1 MTALTPTAAAAP
13 PAPARRPF
21 LPLVRADLLKLRRNR
36 GLLAAAGAMTI
47 GPVLV
52 AYTILVILH
61 AANPAHHG
69 PAGGIANLGHGTSLL
84 AVIGSV
90 AAVLVGASAGAG
102 DLGSGVFRELVVT
115 GRSRVALFASRI
127 PGGLAFL
134 LPLVGVAVA
143 LTAGATVVFAG
154 SLPAP
159 STTLLAE
166 AGIWVALQIAFYF
179 VLALGLA
186 SLIGSRAQTIGIL
199 LAWQLA
205 VTPILLS
212 IGVLGAGRDAI
223 PDAAFVR
230 LGPHVL
236 DGYVRRGPVVSM
248 SAAVALAVIA
258 TWTSVAVGLGMWRTA
273 KRDA

>member
-1 MTALTPTAAAAP
+1 MTALAPAAVAP

-36 GLLAAAGAMTI
+36 GLVAAAAAMTI
-47 GPVLV
+47 GPMVI
-52 AYTILVILH
+52 AYTTLVILH

-69 PAGGIANLGHGTSLL
+69 PAGGIANLGHGTGLL
-84 AVIGSV
+84 VLIGSV
-90 AAVLVGASAGAG
+90 GAVLVGAAAGAG

-134 LPLVGVAVA
+134 VPLVAVA
-143 LTAGATVVFAG
+143 VTLMAGATVLFAG

-159 STTLLAE
+159 SATLLAE
-166 AGIWVALQIAFYF
+166 AGIWATLEIAFYF

-199 LAWQLA
+199 LAWRLA

-212 IGVLGAGRDAI
+212 IGVLGAGRDAL
-223 PDAAFVR
+223 PGAAFER
-230 LGPHVL
+230 LAPHVL
-236 DGYVRRGPVVSM
+236 NEYVRQGPVVSM
-248 SAAVALAVIA
+248 SVGVALLTIVL
-258 TWTSVAVGLGMWRTA
+258 WTAAALGVGAWRTA

>member
-1 MTALTPTAAAAP
+1 MTALAPAAASP

-21 LPLVRADLLKLRRNR
+21 LPLVRADLLKLRKNR
-36 GLLAAAGAMTI
+36 SLFWTAAAMTI
-47 GPVLV
+47 GPIVL

-69 PAGGIANLGHGTSLL
+69 PAGGVENLGHATGLL
-84 AVIGSV
+84 ALIGSV

-134 LPLVGVAVA
+134 VPLVAVTVA
-143 LTAGATVVFAG
+143 LMAGASVVFAG
-154 SLPAP
+154 SLEAP
-159 STTLLAE
+159 SATLLAQ
-166 AGIWVALQIAFYF
+166 AGIWVTVDIAFYF

-186 SLIGSRAQTIGIL
+186 SLIGSRTPTIGIL
-199 LAWQLA
+199 LAWRLA

-212 IGVLGAGRDAI
+212 ISVLGAGRDAL
-223 PDAAFVR
+223 PQAAFER
-230 LGPHVL
+230 LIPQVL
-236 DGYVRRGPVVSM
+236 TEYIRQGPVVSM
-248 SAAVALAVIA
+248 SVG
-258 TWTSVAVGLGMWRTA
+258 VAVLTIVLWTAAALGLGVWRTV

>member
-1 MTALTPTAAAAP
+1 MTAL
-13 PAPARRPF
+13 APAAVAPAVRRPF

-36 GLLAAAGAMTI
+36 GLLAAAAAMTI
-47 GPVLV
+47 GPIVV

-69 PAGGIANLGHGTSLL
+69 PAGGIANLGHGTGLL
-84 AVIGSV
+84 VLIGSV
-90 AAVLVGASAGAG
+90 AAVLAGAAAGAG

-115 GRSRVALFASRI
+115 GRSRVALFAARS
-127 PGGLAFL
+127 PGGLVFL
-134 LPLVGVAVA
+134 VPLVAVA
-143 LTAGATVVFAG
+143 VAIMAGATVVFAG

-159 STTLLAE
+159 SATLLAE
-166 AGIWVALQIAFYF
+166 AGIWATLEIAFYF

-199 LAWQLA
+199 LAWRLA

-212 IGVLGAGRDAI
+212 IGVLGAGRDAL
-223 PDAAFVR
+223 PGAAFER
-230 LGPHVL
+230 LAPHVL
-236 DGYVRRGPVVSM
+236 NEYVRQGPVVSM
-248 SAAVALAVIA
+248 SVGVALLTIVLWTSAALAVGA
-258 TWTSVAVGLGMWRTA
+258 WRTA

>member
-1 MTALTPTAAAAP
+1 MTALAPAAVAP

-36 GLLAAAGAMTI
+36 GLVAAAAAMTI
-47 GPVLV
+47 GPMVI

-69 PAGGIANLGHGTSLL
+69 PAGGIANLGHGTGLL
-84 AVIGSV
+84 VLIGSV
-90 AAVLVGASAGAG
+90 GAVLVGAAAGAG

-134 LPLVGVAVA
+134 VPLVAVA
-143 LTAGATVVFAG
+143 VTLMAGATVLFAG

-159 STTLLAE
+159 SATLLAE
-166 AGIWVALQIAFYF
+166 AGIWATLEIAFYF

-199 LAWQLA
+199 LAWRLA

-212 IGVLGAGRDAI
+212 IGVLGAGRDAL
-223 PDAAFVR
+223 PGAAFER
-230 LGPHVL
+230 LAPHVL
-236 DGYVRRGPVVSM
+236 NEYVRQGPVVSM
-248 SAAVALAVIA
+248 SVGVALLTIVL
-258 TWTSVAVGLGMWRTA
+258 WTAAALGVGAWRTA